1 MDLFRLVSDCILY
14 CRTVEKQRY
23 RMPGEE
29 VTDDTM
35 VAGCTEDLANAMQML
50 LCVSAVGDR
59 DQLRFLFKSLVLLRH
74 GWPSWNERPGLG
86 QRWKKDESHGG
97 SCGTW

>member
-23 RMPGEE
+23 RMPGQD

-50 LCVSAVGDR
+50 LCASAT
-59 DQLRFLFKSLVLLRH
+59 
-74 GWPSWNERPGLG
+74 PSR
-86 QRWKKDESHGG
+86 SH
-97 SCGTW
+97 W